1 MTHRRLANHHDRYH
15 QDARYEAG
23 YDDGFADA
31 EAGRTLRRE
40 ALARHDEGYR
50 LGYANGQRYSLGL
63 DLVDPPPAVKR
74 PQQKPSCP
82 GPDRG
87 IPR

>member
-1 MTHRRLANHHDRYH
+1 MTHRRLANHYDRYH

-23 YDDGFADA
+23 YDGFAEA
-31 EAGRTLRRE
+31 EAGRTLRPE
-40 ALARHDEGYR
+40 TLTWHNEGYR

-74 PQQKPSCP
+74 PPQKRSCP